1 MDVLVSTANTTYRP
15 SILSPLGLINLILML
30 APSASGGTSEII
42 IADVPNLIA
51 EIHRNNDGEGF
62 QLIDDGSKK
71 KEYVEDRISGTSGS
85 EDQGRL
91 DPSDT
96 VATN

>member
-1 MDVLVSTANTTYRP
+1 
-15 SILSPLGLINLILML
+15 ML
-30 APSASGGTSEII
+30 APNASGGTSEII

-62 QLIDDGSKK
+62 QLIDDGSE